1 MSYEYENLMSPLKIA
16 GITVKNRYAVAPMGG
31 RFFIYG
37 DKGAYS
43 ENGVNYW
50 VSRARG
56 GFGLIVTGSNV
67 ANLTVDPFDP
77 INGNPNP
84 AYAPA
89 VFGNGARTTL
99 ERVHAYGGKMFL
111 QISMGPGRMR
121 NGKSCSAIPKYK
133 QPDVLTDE
141 LTKEEIEEKIADMI
155 KMAKLA
161 KGWGYDGV
169 EIHGMHW
176 GYLLDQFA
184 MAYTNHRTDEYG
196 GDLDGRLTVHRKII
210 QGIKEACGKD
220 FPVSIRMCMKT
231 YMGGYNKTT
240 LTGEEEVGRT
250 IEEAVE
256 IAKKFESYGI
266 DMLNV
271 NSGTYDTFYYCVAPY
286 YMPKGYN
293 IHLAKQIKAAVNVPV
308 FCAGGMDD
316 PDMCEEAIANGWIDG
331 VTLGRASL
339 VDPAY
344 PQKVEMGNLEDIRPC
359 INCTNCID
367 SNLAGGVVLCSANPA
382 AMREQMYNVPKAP
395 VSKKVIVVGGGV
407 AGMQAALTAKEAG
420 HDVEL
425 YEASDILGGHLTEAG
440 SHPFKQGIAALNK
453 WFQRQIAKQQI
464 PVHLNHPV
472 TAEEIK
478 AIAPDVAI
486 MAIGSD
492 HFIPGTIPGG
502 RDHEKSVIC
511 YDVLM
516 GKKKLGKKVVV
527 IGGGLTGS
535 ELAYD
540 LAAYEHKDV
549 TVVEALPDILSA
561 GAPVQK
567 SVSMMLR
574 DLLAYNN
581 VTLKTGHKIVAVTD
595 EGALIENV
603 QTGEQLTLEA
613 DNVIFAIGLKP
624 KQSMKAALMG
634 SGIEVYE
641 VGDGKSVSNIRVC
654 TNEAYEV
661 ARKL

>member
-1 MSYEYENLMSPLKIA
+1 MSYKYENLMSPLKI
-16 GITVKNRYAVAPMGG
+16 GSITVKNRYAVGPMGG
-31 RFFIYG
+31 RHFIYG
-37 DKGAYS
+37 NKGAYS
-43 ENGVNYW
+43 ENGIDYW
-50 VSRARG
+50 TNFARG

-84 AYAPA
+84 AYAPGF
-89 VFGNGARTTL
+89 FGYGARTVL
-99 ERVHAYGGKMFL
+99 ERVHAHGGRMFM

-121 NGKSCSAIPKYK
+121 DGKSCSPIPRYK
-133 QPDVLTDE
+133 QPDTLTEE
-141 LTKEEIEEKIADMI
+141 LTKEEIETKIADMI
-155 KMAKLA
+155 KLAKLA

-196 GDLDGRLTVHRKII
+196 GDLDGRLTIHRKII
-210 QGIKEACGKD
+210 QGIKEACGKE
-220 FPVSIRMCMKT
+220 FPVSLRMCMKT
-231 YMGGYNKTT
+231 YMAGYNKTT
-240 LTGEEEVGRT
+240 LTGENEVGRT

-256 IAKKFESYGI
+256 IAKKFESYGL

-286 YMPKGYN
+286 YMPKGFN
-293 IHLAKQIKAAVNVPV
+293 IHLAKQIKAAVNIPV

-331 VTLGRASL
+331 VTLARAAL

-344 PQKVEMGNLEDIRPC
+344 PRKVQMGTLEDIRPC

-367 SNLAGGVVLCSANPA
+367 SNLAGGVPLCSANPA
-382 AMREQMYNVPKAP
+382 AMREHMYGVPKAP

-420 HDVEL
+420 HDVAL
-425 YEASDILGGHLTEAG
+425 YEGSDILGGHLTEAG

-453 WFQRQIAKQQI
+453 WYQRQIAKQNI
-464 PVHLNHPV
+464 PVYLNKRLS
-472 TAEEIK
+472 ADDIK

-486 MAIGSD
+486 LAVGSD
-492 HFIPGTIPGG
+492 HFIPGSIPGG
-502 RDHEKSVIC
+502 RDHAKSVIC

-516 GKKKLGKKVVV
+516 GKKELGKKVVV

-540 LAAYEHKDV
+540 LAAYEGKDV

-567 SVSMMLR
+567 AVSGMLR
-574 DLLAYNN
+574 DLLAYNK

-595 EGALIENV
+595 EGALVENV
-603 QTGEQLTLEA
+603 QTGEQLVLEA

-624 KQSMKAALMG
+624 QKSLVADLMG
-634 SGIEVYE
+634 SGIEVHE
-641 VGDGKSVSNIRVC
+641 IGDGKQVSNIRQC
-654 TNEAYEV
+654 TSEAYEI